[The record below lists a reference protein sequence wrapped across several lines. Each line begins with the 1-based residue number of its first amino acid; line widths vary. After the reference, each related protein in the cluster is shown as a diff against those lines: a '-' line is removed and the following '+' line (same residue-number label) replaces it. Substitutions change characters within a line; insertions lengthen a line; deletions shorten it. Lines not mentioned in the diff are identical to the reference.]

1 LLLRP
6 GTAARRCSV
15 GQGGAISRKRT
26 QINGRQKAQETQ
38 NIPPAKHP
46 KEEHFKKLKN

>member
-1 LLLRP
+1 
-6 GTAARRCSV
+6 V
-15 GQGGAISRKRT
+15 T
-26 QINGRQKAQETQ
+26 QSQLGSGRGRQKAQEAQ